1 MGGPATSREGSTT
14 SQEVEYL
21 ERAVEMRTRY
31 MVLLLLAE
39 GPKTGYE
46 IIKRIRDL
54 LSEIGGGASPGT
66 VYPVLRRLEE
76 EGLIEASEEP
86 HGARQRKV
94 YRITPP
100 GVEYLMK
107 SAERALNALDIALKL
122 HLIAVKG
129 IREPGMLSPSLREQ
143 LARIV
148 EKLESIKR
156 KTEQLIEIAQRFIS

>member
-1 MGGPATSREGSTT
+1 
-14 SQEVEYL
+14 
-21 ERAVEMRTRY
+21 

-94 YRITPP
+94 YRITQP

-107 SAERALNALDIALKL
+107 SAEKALNALDVALKL

-129 IREPGMLSPSLREQ
+129 IRRPCEISPSLREQ
-143 LARIV
+143 LVRIV